1 MSKRVG
7 GRTFT
12 TPEELGVDPPTE
24 AELERARQ
32 MLAELRQ
39 RIDAVRPEDRVKEL
53 SSKFWDD
60 TSGTEYDPG
69 RTTDRTD

>member
-24 AELERARQ
+24 AELADARRI
-32 MLAELRQ
+32 LAEFRQ
-39 RIDAVRPEDRVKEL
+39 RIDAVAPEDRVQEV
-53 SSKFWDD
+53 SPKFWDD
-60 TSGTEYDPG
+60 TSGTEFDH
-69 RTTDRTD
+69 RQDS